1 MIKKLSDDYIRD
13 AIKKEDEYEW
23 IEGYKGTNRDMVCRD
38 YQFTLGELHEMPKDA
53 EIEMCSSGFHL
64 CERLSDVFGY
74 YEIGNGNRFFKVKA
88 LVKKQQASA
97 DSEIHLWGNFDK
109 CVAKSIIFERELT
122 PEEILKGSIAE
133 HWSEEYQLLALEIG
147 IGPTKNRMQISRLV
161 DLGYSAPFAK
171 LICDKGLGDIAE
183 SVGQQEDLSMD
194 MKVLSIFEL
203 KNVVRDRGDFL
214 MKNLSAPTLSYGT
227 ITSAAMGIKPTP

>member
-1 MIKKLSDDYIRD
+1 MIKKLRD
-13 AIKKEDEYEW
+13 EIKKEDEYEW

-38 YQFTLGELHEMPKDA
+38 YRFTLGELHEMPKDA

-64 CERLSDVFGY
+64 CESLSDVFSY
-74 YEIGNGNRFFKVKA
+74 YELGNGNRFFKVKA
-88 LVKKQQASA
+88 LVKKQ
-97 DSEIHLWGNFDK
+97 LWGHFDK

-203 KNVVRDRGDFL
+203 ENVVKDRGDFL
-214 MKNLSAPTLSYGT
+214 MKNLYAPTLSYGT
-227 ITSAAMGIKPTP
+227 ITSAAMGIKTKP